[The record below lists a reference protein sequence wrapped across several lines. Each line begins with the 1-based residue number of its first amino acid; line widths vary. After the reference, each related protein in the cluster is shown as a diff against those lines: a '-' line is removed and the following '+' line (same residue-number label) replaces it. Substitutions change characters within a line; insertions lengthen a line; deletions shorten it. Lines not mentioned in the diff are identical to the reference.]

1 MRESRWPLRAC
12 GTVGAASAL
21 GGCAGDAGPWLFGG
35 LALVLCTAAAAGA
48 GWLLGRH
55 GMRQRLHLA
64 RQATRLLGELSG
76 GRVWQVQG
84 QPPRLDDGRRFDEV
98 YDGGDR
104 SAQIETQL
112 GREAPFGPCMLL
124 RRDGGPAEELSALP
138 WYRDDGGFAGL
149 LGLMRPAGADG
160 APQGHH
166 AQALQAL
173 AEAWPDVLMLLQR
186 RGDDEPWQRLQASP
200 EALRRLGDAPL
211 IAARDLQAQLPA
223 ALHATLAAPGDAEG
237 EGWRL
242 RHLRGEA
249 PSGAPAMLLLWRS
262 GDGAGDETASLSYT
276 VSHDL
281 RAPIRVVEGFARIL
295 KEDYSATLDRVAV
308 DHLDR
313 VLGAAA
319 RMNLMIDA
327 MLTLA
332 RLSSQPLTRQP
343 VNLSQL
349 ASYVIDDL
357 RRAAPE
363 REAVIQIDPELQTS
377 GDPTLL
383 RLVLENLLGN
393 AWKYTAKRGQAHI
406 VFARETVDGRAAYVV
421 RDNGAG
427 FDMRSAERLFSLFQR
442 LHSANDFPGTGV
454 GLASVRRIVQRHGGE
469 IWADGEPGRGAAFYF
484 RLRD

>member
-1 MRESRWPLRAC
+1 MWKSGWPLRAC
-12 GTVGAASAL
+12 GTLGAASAL
-21 GGCAGDAGPWLFGG
+21 SGCAGEAGPWLFGG
-35 LALVLCTAAAAGA
+35 MALVLCTAAAGAA

-55 GMRQRLHLA
+55 GLRQRLHLA

-76 GRVWQVQG
+76 GSVWQVQG

-104 SAQIETQL
+104 SPQIEAQL
-112 GREAPFGPCMLL
+112 GREEPFGPCMLR

-138 WYRDDGGFAGL
+138 WYRDDGCFGGQ
-149 LGLMRPAGADG
+149 LGLVRSARAGG
-160 APQGHH
+160 APEGHQGL
-166 AQALQAL
+166 ALQAL
-173 AEAWPDVLMLLQR
+173 AEAWPQVLMLLQR
-186 RGDDEPWQRLQASP
+186 RADDEPWQRLQASP
-200 EALRRLGDAPL
+200 QALRQFGDAPL
-211 IAARDLQAQLPA
+211 IATGDLQAQLPA
-223 ALHATLAAPGDAEG
+223 ALHLTLAAPGDAEG
-237 EGWRL
+237 DGWRL
-242 RHLRGEA
+242 RHLRGEG
-249 PSGAPAMLLLWRS
+249 PSGAPAMLLLWRA
-262 GDGAGDETASLSYT
+262 GDGQGDETASLSYT

-308 DHLDR
+308 GHLER

-349 ASYVIDDL
+349 ATYVIDDL

-363 REAVIQIDPELQTS
+363 REAVIQIDPDLQTS

-406 VFARETVDGRAAYVV
+406 VFGRETVDGHAAYVV

-427 FDMRSAERLFSLFQR
+427 FDMRSAERLFGLFQR
-442 LHSANDFPGTGV
+442 LHSASDFPGTGV